1 MLPSQFYQQRVLLI
15 NILLYLWCMAKK
27 MRIMDDPLTPDED
40 SVFSEFL
47 RLDVEPNGI
56 PVELFEGF
64 LERLAASCNMSV
76 QRARV
81 ATQGLIDKGK
91 FDVVEERKDDRVQ
104 TDREIIIDLL
114 LHDPEVR
121 ELLKKIVGE
130 ISPDKTT

>member
-1 MLPSQFYQQRVLLI
+1 
-15 NILLYLWCMAKK
+15 
-27 MRIMDDPLTPDED
+27 MDEPLTPDED
-40 SVFSEFL
+40 VVFLEFL

-56 PVELFEGF
+56 PVDLFEGF
-64 LERLAASCNMSV
+64 LEQLAASCNMSL

-91 FDVVEERKDDRVQ
+91 FDTAEATKDERTQ
-104 TDREIIIDLL
+104 TDREIIMDLL

-121 ELLKKIVGE
+121 ELLKKIVAE